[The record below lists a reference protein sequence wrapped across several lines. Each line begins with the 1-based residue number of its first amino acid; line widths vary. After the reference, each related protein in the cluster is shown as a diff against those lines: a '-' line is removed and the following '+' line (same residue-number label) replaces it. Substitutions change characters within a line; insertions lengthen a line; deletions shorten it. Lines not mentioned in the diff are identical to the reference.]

1 MLNEDLKSQSVQSA
15 VGEWREIRGEIGDEL
30 RLAIGI
36 QIDRNRETL
45 VEMFY
50 RTMLDNPEAAPFL
63 GHELINKRLRFSLQN
78 WLTTL
83 FHVDDDA
90 DLAQTILT
98 QKQIG
103 LIHARIHVPIHVV
116 ARGARI
122 LKREIADRL
131 YEAGFAPDELAK
143 GIEYTGDLIDLAM
156 EIISSAYV
164 MGTARNV
171 RTDEAYRLFSLSQN
185 ISVERERQRASLLEW
200 GHQMLFALYGGKR
213 AAMLPIGNSAFGLW
227 LHHKANVVFEGAPE
241 ILNIHAVMTRI
252 DEELMLKLE
261 LAEGVETAA
270 TVSEIERCIL
280 EIKYLLTTLFDRYL
294 EIENA
299 RDVLTRLL
307 NRRFLPSVLSR
318 EIAIA
323 NQRKTGFAALLI
335 DIDHFKEI
343 NDNFGHEGG
352 DMVLQQSADLILGL
366 VRSGDFVFRYGG
378 EEILIVLVEVGN
390 AAAFNVAET
399 IRNRF
404 ATNPFR
410 VGEEKIA
417 TVTVSIGVAAFDGHP
432 DYEHL
437 IALADDALY
446 RAKSGGRNRCE
457 ASFDVPVPH
466 AGSH

>member
-1 MLNEDLKSQSVQSA
+1 MVNEDLQSQSVQGA
-15 VGEWREIRGEIGDEL
+15 IEEWRQICGEIGDEL
-30 RLAIGI
+30 RTQIGRLI
-36 QIDRNRETL
+36 ECHKESL
-45 VEMFY
+45 VDLFY

-78 WLTTL
+78 WLSTL
-83 FHVDDDA
+83 FHIDSDA
-90 DLAQTILT
+90 DLSDTVLM

-103 LIHARIHVPIHVV
+103 LVHARIHVPIHVV

-131 YEAGFAPDELAK
+131 CAAGLALEDLVK
-143 GIEYTGDLIDLAM
+143 GMEYVGDLIDLAM
-156 EIISSAYV
+156 ETISSAYV

-185 ISVERERQRASLLEW
+185 ISVERERQRAALLEW
-200 GHQMLFALYGGKR
+200 GHQMLFAFYGQKR
-213 AAMLPIGNSAFGLW
+213 AAMLPIGTSAFGLW
-227 LHHKANVVFEGAPE
+227 LHHKANVIFEGAPE
-241 ILNIHAVMTRI
+241 IQNIHLVMIRI
-252 DEELMLKLE
+252 DEDLMLRLE
-261 LAEGVETAA
+261 QAA
-270 TVSEIERCIL
+270 GEKVAVMVNEIERNLL
-280 EIKYLLTTLFDRYL
+280 EIKYLLTSLFDRYL

-323 NQRKTGFAALLI
+323 NQRKTGFAVLLI
-335 DIDHFKEI
+335 DIDHFKEV
-343 NDNFGHEGG
+343 NDSFGHEGG
-352 DMVLQQSADLILGL
+352 DLVLQQSADLILGL

-390 AAAFNVAET
+390 ASAFNVAET

-404 ATNPFR
+404 ASTPFR
-410 VGEEKIA
+410 IDA
-417 TVTVSIGVAAFDGHP
+417 ARTAAVTVSIGVAAFDGHP

-437 IALADDALY
+437 IALADGALY

-457 ASFDVPVPH
+457 ASFEVSLPQQ
-466 AGSH
+466 G